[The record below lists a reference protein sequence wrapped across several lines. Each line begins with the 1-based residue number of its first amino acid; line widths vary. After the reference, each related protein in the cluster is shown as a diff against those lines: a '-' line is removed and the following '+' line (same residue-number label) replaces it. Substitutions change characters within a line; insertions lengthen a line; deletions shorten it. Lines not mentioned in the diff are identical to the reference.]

1 MREGGA
7 LVQAAIIRQKF
18 LDYFEGNGHQVVPSS
33 PLVPAGD
40 PTLLFT
46 NAGMVQFKDVFLGV
60 DKRTYSR
67 AVSVQKCMR
76 AGGKHNDLDQ
86 VGRTAR
92 HGTFFEMLGNFS
104 FGDYF
109 KRDAIRL
116 AWRFLT
122 EELGISRDVLWV
134 TVYETDDEAH
144 QLWQE
149 EAGVSPD
156 RIVRLGDDNFWA
168 MGDTGPCGPSSE
180 IFVDRGPAYACGPN
194 CGLGLCDCDRL
205 QEVWNLVFMQY
216 ERAQDGTMTPLPR
229 PSIDTGMGLERI
241 AAYLQGVDSNWDT
254 DLLRP
259 LIGAVERLSGKT
271 YDAGPAGMPF
281 RVIADH
287 VRAIT
292 FLLAEGVSF
301 SNEGRG
307 YVMRR
312 ILRRAMRYGMQ
323 LGFEQAFL
331 YRLVGEVGRSMGG
344 AYPEVINGQT
354 VIEELTKQEE
364 ERFLITLQAGM
375 KVLEQKLSGLVSG
388 DTLGGH
394 EVFQLYDTFGFPL
407 DLTRDAALERGVGVD
422 DAGFEHLM
430 AEQRQRARQNRSNA
444 AALLPSVDASEFVGY
459 GQMELQD
466 EPLAAIYVDT
476 DRVERLETGDA
487 GWVYTARTAFYPEG
501 GGQVGDQGM
510 VRTDTGRGR
519 VLDTL
524 KSSGG
529 GIWHLVEVD
538 AGWMGR
544 SQTGT
549 WTVDA
554 DRRHAAMRNHTGTH
568 LLHAAL
574 RRVLGEGVHQTGS
587 LVAPDRLR
595 FDFSYPKPLD
605 EEQIRAIEDL
615 VNEWVLADIPVSIDF
630 LSKEEALAGGAL
642 AFFGDKYG
650 ERVRVITV
658 PGASQELC
666 GGTHCGRTGQIGMFA
681 ILEDTSVGAGSRRL
695 EAVTGFNAVQAF
707 RRERGITR
715 QMAAVFPGVA
725 ADQWADRVAALMED
739 VKRFESWQ
747 EEQLR
752 IERGQL
758 GRELTRQAEQ
768 IGSVRFL
775 VAEVSAD
782 SPEALREVLDGVK
795 LEVDGAVLAAR
806 HGERVSMVVFF
817 GEALR
822 GRGLQARQVVKP
834 LSQIIGGGGG
844 GRDDIAQAGGRLPE
858 QVPNMLHE
866 AREWARK
873 NLEAAG

>member
-1 MREGGA
+1 M
-7 LVQAAIIRQKF
+7 QAAIIRQKF
-18 LDYFEGNGHQVVPSS
+18 LDYFEGHGHQVVPSS

-46 NAGMVQFKDVFLGV
+46 NAGMVQFKDVFLGL
-60 DKRTYSR
+60 DKRSYAR

-109 KRDAIRL
+109 KREAIRF
-116 AWRFLT
+116 AWNFLT
-122 EELGISRDVLWV
+122 EELGIAREVLWV
-134 TVYETDDEAH
+134 TVYETDDEAFE
-144 QLWQE
+144 LWQE
-149 EAGVSPD
+149 VAGVAPD

-180 IFVDRGPAYACGPN
+180 IFVDRGPLYACGPN
-194 CGLGLCDCDRL
+194 CGLGQCECDRL

-216 ERAQDGTMTPLPR
+216 ERAEDGTMTPLPR

-271 YDAGPAGMPF
+271 YDPGPDGMPF

-323 LGFEQAFL
+323 LGFEEAFL
-331 YRLVGEVGRSMGG
+331 YRLVEEVGRIMGG
-344 AYPEVINGQT
+344 AYPEVINGQS

-364 ERFLITLQAGM
+364 ERFLVTLQSGM
-375 KVLEQKLSGLVSG
+375 KVLEQKLAGLDAG
-388 DTLGGH
+388 DTLDGQ
-394 EVFQLYDTFGFPL
+394 ELFQLYDTFGFPL
-407 DLTRDAALERGVGVD
+407 DLTRDAALERGVAVD
-422 DAGFEHLM
+422 EPGFERLM
-430 AEQRQRARQNRSNA
+430 AEQRQRARQNRANA
-444 AALLPSVDASEFVGY
+444 AALLPSVERSEFLGY
-459 GQMELQD
+459 GQLALEG
-466 EPLAAIYVDT
+466 ESLAAIYVDS
-476 DRVERLETGDA
+476 DRVERLETGDT
-487 GWVYTARTAFYPEG
+487 GWVYAVRTPFYPEG
-501 GGQVGDQGM
+501 GGQVGDQGST
-510 VRTDTGRGR
+510 RTETGQGR

-524 KSSGG
+524 KSAGG
-529 GIWHLVEVD
+529 GIWHLVEVET
-538 AGWMGR
+538 GWIGTG
-544 SQTGT
+544 QKGT
-549 WTVDA
+549 WIVNA
-554 DRRHAAMRNHTGTH
+554 ERREGAMRNHTGTH

-574 RRVLGEGVHQTGS
+574 RQVLGEGVHQTGS
-587 LVAPDRLR
+587 LVAPERLR

-605 EEQIRAIEDL
+605 EEQILAVEDL
-615 VNEWVLADIPVSIDF
+615 VNRWVLADIPVSIDYV
-630 LSKEEALAGGAL
+630 SKEQALAGGAL

-650 ERVRVITV
+650 ETVRVITV

-666 GGTHCGRTGQIGMFA
+666 GGTHCLRTGQIGMFA
-681 ILEDTSVGAGSRRL
+681 ILEDTSVGSGSRRL
-695 EAVTGFNAVQAF
+695 EAVTGLNALEAF
-707 RRERGITR
+707 RRERRVTRELSGVLPGI
-715 QMAAVFPGVA
+715 APE
-725 ADQWADRVAALMED
+725 QWAGRVTGLMED
-739 VKRFESWQ
+739 LKRFESWQ

-752 IERGQL
+752 VERGQL
-758 GRELTRQAEQ
+758 GRDLARQAEQ
-768 IGSVRFL
+768 IGSIKFL
-775 VAEVSAD
+775 VAEVAAD

-795 LEVDGAVLAAR
+795 TEVDGAVLAAR

-817 GEALR
+817 GDPLR
-822 GRGLQARQVVKP
+822 GRGFQARQVVKP

-844 GRDDIAQAGGRLPE
+844 GRDDIAQAGGRLPD
-858 QVPNMLHE
+858 QVPDMLHE
-866 AREWARK
+866 ARVWARK